1 MADKQKV
8 IIKAH
13 KKKYISFFGTIQIY
27 LFGFTETFTADEKK
41 LYERIT
47 ALLDDEDTFIDLPG
61 MYPLLAILQCHSDL
75 WVLDLL

>member
-1 MADKQKV
+1 M
-8 IIKAH
+8 
-13 KKKYISFFGTIQIY
+13 
-27 LFGFTETFTADEKK
+27 FGFTETFTADEKK

-61 MYPLLAILQCHSDL
+61 MYPLLAILECHSDL